1 MSSRP
6 RERAGR
12 RVVVTGMAG
21 ITPLGD
27 DWEALRTGLR
37 EGRSG
42 VARSAALEEVEGL
55 RTRLAAPVA
64 FEAPAGWPRKRTR
77 GMGRVAKLA
86 TRATERALEDA
97 GLAGA
102 AMLGDGRAGLAY
114 GSTSGSPPDMVRYA
128 RAFGVDRS
136 TKGALPV
143 HYTRLMSHTVAAN
156 LAQFFGL
163 RGRVVPT
170 CSACTSG
177 SQGVGYGYE
186 AVRYGQQE
194 IMVCGGAE
202 ELHPIEVAVFD
213 LLFATST
220 RNDAPATTPRP
231 FDAERDG
238 LVVGEGAATLVLEAL
253 EHARA
258 RGVRILAEVEG
269 FGTNCD
275 GRDLVRPD
283 EDGMRGAMDRALAD
297 AGLDAGAAADPAA
310 VGFVCAH
317 ATATELGDVAE
328 SRATRAVFGA
338 RVPVFSP
345 KGHLGHTLGACGAIE
360 SWLTLGMLREGWV
373 APTLNLARVDPACA
387 ELDYVRDVPRPVDAP
402 RAVNN
407 NFAFGGVNTSL
418 VFRRWDED

>member
-1 MSSRP
+1 MSPRA
-6 RERAGR
+6 RERVGR

-21 ITPLGD
+21 ITPLGN
-27 DWEALRTGLR
+27 DWARVGAGLR

-42 VARSAALEEVEGL
+42 VARAASLEEIEGL
-55 RTRLAAPVA
+55 RTRLAAPVE
-64 FEAPAGWPRKRTR
+64 FEAPAEWPRKRTR

-86 TRATERALEDA
+86 TRATERALAQA
-97 GLAGA
+97 GLRDAPA
-102 AMLGDGRAGLAY
+102 LGDGRTGLAY

-136 TKGALPV
+136 TKGVLPV
-143 HYTRLMSHTVAAN
+143 QYTRLMSHTVAAN

-163 RGRVVPT
+163 RGRVIPT

-177 SQGVGYGYE
+177 SQAVGYGYE

-194 IMVCGGAE
+194 VMVCGGAE

-220 RNDAPATTPRP
+220 RNDAPQTTPRP

-238 LVVGEGAATLVLEAL
+238 LVVGEGAATLVLESL
-253 EHARA
+253 EHARG
-258 RGVRILAEVEG
+258 RGAPILAEVEG

-283 EDGMRGAMDRALAD
+283 EEGMRGAMQRALAD
-297 AGLDAGAAADPAA
+297 AALDAAS

-328 SRATRAVFGA
+328 SRAAHAVYGA
-338 RVPVFSP
+338 SVPVFSP

-360 SWLTLGMLREGWV
+360 SWITLEMLREGWV
-373 APTLNLARVDPACA
+373 APTRNLERVDTACA
-387 ELDYVRDVPRPVDAP
+387 DLDYVRDAPRALRVE

-418 VFRRWDED
+418 VFRRGDEA